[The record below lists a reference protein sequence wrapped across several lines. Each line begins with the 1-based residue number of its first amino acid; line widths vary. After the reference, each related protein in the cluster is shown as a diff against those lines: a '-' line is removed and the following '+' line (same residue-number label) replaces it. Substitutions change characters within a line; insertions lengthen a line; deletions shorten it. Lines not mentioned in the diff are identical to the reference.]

1 MERSFQ
7 INQIIKLG
15 VIVTISSMRFIDILN
30 TASGSLYRN
39 KSRSLLTILGVVIGI
54 ASVILMLSIGQGAE
68 RFILNQVA
76 DLGADLVFIEPS
88 SGDPTSGPP
97 NPFVEQTITLDDAK
111 AVGKSGLFSYVSMSL
126 VTTLPVSYMEENDF
140 VQSVGTNEQQIK
152 IYPADLKYGR
162 MFDEDDVDSYSK
174 VVVLGNELSE
184 DLFGANN
191 PVGNKIKI
199 KSKSFRVIGV
209 FDKQGSRFFQNLD
222 KRILM
227 PITTMQRD
235 VMGVDYV
242 NYLEMKAKG
251 DVNKAKEEVGF
262 ILRDTHNIIN
272 PEGLQEKDDFF
283 VSSQED
289 ATEIVGT
296 VGGVLTVLLASIASI
311 SLVVGGIGI
320 MNIMLVSVTERTRE
334 IGLRK
339 AVGATNSEVLKQFL
353 IEAILLTVG
362 GGFIG
367 VFVGAILS
375 IGVGVILQNFF
386 VESWS
391 VVIPPNAIVLS
402 VVVSTLVGVLFGYYP
417 AKRASKLNPI
427 DALRYE

>member
-1 MERSFQ
+1 
-7 INQIIKLG
+7 
-15 VIVTISSMRFIDILN
+15 
-30 TASGSLYRN
+30 
-39 KSRSLLTILGVVIGI
+39 
-54 ASVILMLSIGQGAE
+54 
-68 RFILNQVA
+68 
-76 DLGADLVFIEPS
+76 
-88 SGDPTSGPP
+88 
-97 NPFVEQTITLDDAK
+97 
-111 AVGKSGLFSYVSMSL
+111 
-126 VTTLPVSYMEENDF
+126 MEENDF
-140 VQSVGTNEQQIK
+140 VQAVGTNEQQIK
-152 IYPADLKYGR
+152 IFPADLKYGR
-162 MFDEDDVDSYSK
+162 MFDENDVETYSK
-174 VVVLGNELSE
+174 VVVLGKELSE
-184 DLFGANN
+184 DLFGKNN
-191 PVGNKIKI
+191 PVGSRIKI

-209 FDKQGSRFFQNLD
+209 FEKQGSRFFQNLD

-227 PITTMQRD
+227 PVTTMQRD
-235 VMGVDYV
+235 MMGVDHV
-242 NYLEMKAKG
+242 SYLEMKAIG
-251 DVNKAKEEVGF
+251 DIDKAKEEVKF

-272 PEGLQEKDDFF
+272 PDGLQEKDDFF

-289 ATEIVGT
+289 ATEIIGT
-296 VGGVLTVLLASIASI
+296 VGGVLTVLLASIAAI

-362 GGFIG
+362 GGLVG
-367 VFVGAILS
+367 VFVGVLLS
-375 IGVGVILQNFF
+375 IAVGVILQNFF

-402 VVVSTLVGVLFGYYP
+402 VVVSTLVGVVFGYYP